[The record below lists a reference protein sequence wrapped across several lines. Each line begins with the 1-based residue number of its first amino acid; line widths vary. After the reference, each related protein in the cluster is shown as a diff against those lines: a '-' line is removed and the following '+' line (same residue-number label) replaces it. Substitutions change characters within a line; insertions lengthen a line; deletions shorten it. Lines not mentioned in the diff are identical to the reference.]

1 MVRKTYVIK
10 YNYNIGKD
18 KLKNEDELYFN
29 LIGNEWDAEIE
40 NVTFNI
46 KMPKPFNEENL
57 GFSSGYEGSTNN
69 ANVEYDI
76 EGRL

>member
-1 MVRKTYVIK
+1 MSEQYTVFNEDGYKKVLKIGDSSTTVYGEKTYVIK

-46 KMPKPFNEENL
+46 K
-57 GFSSGYEGSTNN
+57 N
-69 ANVEYDI
+69 AKTF
-76 EGRL
+76 